1 MNRKPMGRS
10 PSEELTFSQRLE
22 ILVSIFKRQP
32 LRPVLDKLSTPQLVQ
47 AHNFLWEKMVEFHV
61 KTQTREFRREDVTRK
76 MIPSAKYQHQQNC
89 DLRLDYC
96 KGIECIWSNPIC
108 AGNKV
113 KINMEVM
120 AAHIRQLL
128 SGASQ
133 LRGYENYVTQ

>member
-1 MNRKPMGRS
+1 MNRKPSGRS

-32 LRPVLDKLSTPQLVQ
+32 LRPVLDKLSTLQLVQ
-47 AHNFLWEKMVEFHV
+47 AHNFLWDKMVEFHV
-61 KTQTREFRREDVTRK
+61 KTQPREFRREDVTHK
-76 MIPSAKYQHQQNC
+76 MIPSAKYQRQQDC

-96 KGIECIWSNPIC
+96 KGVECIWSNPIC

-120 AAHIRQLL
+120 AGHIRSLL
-128 SGASQ
+128 SETSPS
-133 LRGYENYVTQ
+133 RPRETYVTR